1 MSLDAG
7 LDALRR
13 FGRKAIAKGK
23 ELVTEAKK
31 AAGLPA
37 GGPVTESNPRY
48 YLVVADQ
55 GAMIRSTSDLESP
68 QVLGLQ
74 KGEMV
79 TVVELLGRRGRIS
92 DPLEGWVSLEAAT
105 GEKIFKQT
113 FPPGKQKQVEA
124 MERRFERLKQAHA
137 ESPTAAQEPV
147 AQPASAFNPAAG
159 AVVNLKNKIKI
170 KDSGE
175 LLLETSPKSLDTPV
189 PRLAPPP
196 A

>member
-7 LDALRR
+7 LDVLRR
-13 FGRKAIAKGK
+13 FGRKALAKGK
-23 ELVTEAKK
+23 ELVTEVRK

-55 GAMIRSTSDLESP
+55 GAMVRLTSELESA
-68 QVLGLQ
+68 QVMGLQ

-92 DPLEGWVSLEAAT
+92 DPVEGWVSLESST

-113 FPPGKQKQVEA
+113 FPPGKEKQVAA
-124 MERRFERLKQAHA
+124 MERRFDLMKQRHAAEAQDPDEERVVLHDRR
-137 ESPTAAQEPV
+137 EAQDCGPL
-147 AQPASAFNPAAG
+147 PSRASA
-159 AVVNLKNKIKI
+159 
-170 KDSGE
+170 
-175 LLLETSPKSLDTPV
+175 
-189 PRLAPPP
+189 APH
-196 A
+196 